1 MTLRA
6 NTLQIGLLSSV
17 RVNKVVV
24 VVGNLVPRVLQRPFP
39 PVFLLPFLVLP
50 SNLKNM
56 WRSLRFQARFKYS
69 GGFSRHIVTAQ
80 ELETFQKQGVVCLR
94 SVFGEWIEKLAV
106 GIAKNQRSPSKLSER
121 ITTARSAQSFY
132 FNDYLSWRQ
141 IPEFREFV
149 YKSPAGE
156 IAGKLMEAEVHFYP
170 VLRHF
175 ETSETI

>member
-1 MTLRA
+1 
-6 NTLQIGLLSSV
+6 
-17 RVNKVVV
+17 
-24 VVGNLVPRVLQRPFP
+24 
-39 PVFLLPFLVLP
+39 
-50 SNLKNM
+50 M

-80 ELETFQKQGVVCLR
+80 ELDTFQKQGVVCLR
-94 SVFGEWIEKLAV
+94 GVFGEWIEKLAI

-121 ITTARSAQSFY
+121 ITTAGSAQSFY
-132 FNDYLSWRQ
+132 FSDYFNWRQ